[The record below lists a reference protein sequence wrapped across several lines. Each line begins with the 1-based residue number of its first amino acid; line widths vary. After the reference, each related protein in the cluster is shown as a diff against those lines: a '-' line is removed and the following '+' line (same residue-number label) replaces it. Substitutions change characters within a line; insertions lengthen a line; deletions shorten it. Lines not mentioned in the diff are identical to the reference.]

1 MSSLRN
7 DTRRVDK
14 DPAERQKQ
22 EAAEFACLFIQS
34 GMRVG
39 LGTGT
44 TSAYL
49 VRCLAERLRSG
60 HVGGVVAF
68 PTSKAVREEAGRLGI
83 VLLEDAGPGG
93 LNRSLDLAL
102 DLTIDGADE
111 VDAHLDLIKGAGG
124 AMLREKAAAR
134 ASRREVII
142 VDESKLSPRLG
153 SRCPVPV
160 EVFPADQ
167 QVQSRFLESLG
178 ASVTLRRMADGAP
191 FITDQGNVIL
201 DSTFGPIADP
211 AGLAQRL
218 DEREGILA
226 HGLFIGLADDV
237 IVGGPRG
244 IRHLKRPQA
253 GRA

>member
-1 MSSLRN
+1 MSGLDNETWRA
-7 DTRRVDK
+7 DD

-22 EAAEFACLFIQS
+22 EAAEFACRFIES

-60 HVGGVVAF
+60 QLGDIVAF
-68 PTSKAVREEAGRLGI
+68 PTSKAVRAEAERLGI
-83 VLLEDAGPGG
+83 PLLGDAG
-93 LNRSLDLAL
+93 LHNLDLALDL

-111 VDAHLDLIKGAGG
+111 VDARLDLIKGAGG
-124 AMLREKAAAR
+124 AMLREKVAAQ
-134 ASRREVII
+134 ASRRKVII

-153 SRCPVPV
+153 SLCPVPV
-160 EVFPADQ
+160 EVFPSDLKE
-167 QVQSRFLESLG
+167 QSRFLESLG
-178 ASVTLRRMADGAP
+178 ASVALRETLDGAS
-191 FITDQGNVIL
+191 FITDQDNFIL
-201 DSTFGPIADP
+201 DSTFGPIANP
-211 AGLAQRL
+211 AGLARRL

-226 HGLFIGLADDV
+226 HGLFIGLVDEV
-237 IVGGPRG
+237 IVGGRRG
-244 IRHLKRPQA
+244 IRHLKRPHA

>member
-1 MSSLRN
+1 MSGLGN
-7 DTRRVDK
+7 DAWQADK
-14 DPAERQKQ
+14 DPVGRQKR
-22 EAAEFACLFIQS
+22 EAAEFACRFIES

-60 HVGGVVAF
+60 QVGDVVAF
-68 PTSKAVREEAGRLGI
+68 PTSKAVRAEAERLGI
-83 VLLEDAGPGG
+83 ALLEDVGPH
-93 LNRSLDLAL
+93 SLDLDL

-124 AMLREKAAAR
+124 AMLREKVAAR

-160 EVFPADQ
+160 EVFPSDREE
-167 QVQSRFLESLG
+167 QSRFLESLG
-178 ASVTLRRMADGAP
+178 ASVILRGTPDRAP
-191 FITDQGNVIL
+191 FITDQDNFIL

-211 AGLAQRL
+211 AGLARLL

-237 IVGGPRG
+237 IVGGSRG
-244 IRHLKRPQA
+244 IRHLKRPHP